1 MSEKMSAN
9 LIERLRGIVRVPI
22 TDGMGPA
29 GGEEPDNADFFVRTF
44 PTSPLA
50 REAADIISALQREA
64 DGLREALREAVAYA
78 DGVSWADGM
87 PIDKQAK
94 RLTFYCATDDGAEY
108 EGVWDVSKARA
119 FVSDGTPQVEAE
131 KGSDL

>member
-1 MSEKMSAN
+1 MSD
-9 LIERLRGIVRVPI
+9 LVERLRTTANLG
-22 TDGMGPA
+22 A
-29 GGEEPDNADFFVRTF
+29 PDFTNSKLLD
-44 PTSPLA
+44 
-50 REAADIISALQREA
+50 EAADAISTLQREA
-64 DGLREALREAVAYA
+64 DGMREALREAVAYA

-119 FVSDGTPQVEAE
+119 FVSDGTPQDDGD
-131 KGSDL
+131 KGSDR